1 MLKAAASALPLT
13 IKRVR
18 DIIKSNMKKLLIPFV
33 VFLYLMQISF
43 IVLLFLPEEL
53 FDSQYALLLYVPTIV
68 LGSVAAVLGLV
79 NLVFGCLQISRPA
92 EDVYKTVMIIKLV
105 LVPFFIINFVLSILF
120 SVTFVIIPF
129 MAFAG
134 IIIALLLMLMTYAIT
149 MVTSVYNICYSL
161 YRVRTLK
168 HGFFGMIVPFV
179 FQFFFVL
186 DCVGSILFYI
196 KEKNDWKMLRK
207 SI

>member
-1 MLKAAASALPLT
+1 
-13 IKRVR
+13 
-18 DIIKSNMKKLLIPFV
+18 MKKLLISFTVFV
-33 VFLYLMQISF
+33 YLMQISF
-43 IVLLFLPEEL
+43 VVLFAVPDAV
-53 FDSQYALLLYVPTIV
+53 FDAQYSILLLVPVIV
-68 LGSVAAVLGLV
+68 LGAVAAVLGLV
-79 NLVFGCLQISRPA
+79 NLVFGFLQISRPA

-105 LVPFFIINFVLSILF
+105 LVPFFIINFVLC
-120 SVTFVIIPF
+120 VMVAACFVVVPF
-129 MAFAG
+129 MAIAG
-134 IIIALLLMLMTYAIT
+134 IIFAVLFMLMTYAIT

-207 SI
+207 SV